1 MGVLTQPCYVTVEPV
16 LDIMHFVD
24 GGQMGVLPQPCYV
37 TVQQV
42 WDIMHFVD
50 GHNALCRRRTDGS
63 ADPAL
68 LCNGGTSLGHNAF
81 CRRKTDGSADPALLC
96 NGGTSLGHNAFCR
109 RRTDGGADLALPC
122 NCATGLGHNA
132 FCRRRKDG
140 SGEIAQLNNCAAVFG
155 QTAICG
161 WRTDGC
167 TSRGQFVILCIRLEC
182 LSRHIILIV
191 LKRRTGIGCGMA
203 TGYLWVALTAR
214 ETVIGQ
220 SLLCPPSGCLFQE
233 PAEQLYRVIC

>member
-1 MGVLTQPCYVTVEPV
+1 M
-16 LDIMHFVD
+16 
-24 GGQMGVLPQPCYV
+24 
-37 TVQQV
+37 QQV

-50 GHNALCRRRTDGS
+50 GHNALCRRR
-63 ADPAL
+63 
-68 LCNGGTSLGHNAF
+68 
-81 CRRKTDGSADPALLC
+81 TDGSADPALLC

-167 TSRGQFVILCIRLEC
+167 ASRGQFVSLCIRLEC

-214 ETVIGQ
+214 ETDR
-220 SLLCPPSGCLFQE
+220 
-233 PAEQLYRVIC
+233 AESAVPTFGLSVPRTC